1 MKCGDV
7 FLRDWCV
14 FIYQERLGC
23 MCVECMS
30 VGVEGERGVFLC
42 VERLGM
48 GVEGQQCISEQKC
61 ICVFLS
67 ERRNG
72 SVYVERLGY
81 VYRGRNGYVH
91 VCVCVFGETGGVW
104 RER

>member
-1 MKCGDV
+1 V
-7 FLRDWCV
+7 CV
-14 FIYQERLGC
+14 C
-23 MCVECMS
+23 VCVE
-30 VGVEGERGVFLC
+30 
-42 VERLGM
+42 M
-48 GVEGQQCISEQKC
+48 GLTMKGQQCISEQKC